1 MVSLG
6 VLGIFA
12 LMLLV
17 LVLLVLEVIPIDVLG
32 IGLLLVLWLTGY
44 VDSDQAVAGFSN
56 KAVLTVATMFVL
68 SHALVKTGIL
78 ENLAQYFIDL
88 ENRMKWLGMG
98 LFLVTVSLFSGFI
111 NNVAAVAIFIPVAM
125 HMASKFRIS
134 PSKLLIPLSYA
145 AIYGGTITL
154 IGTSTNL
161 LVSSVGESH
170 GMKPLGMFEFLPMGI
185 IFLIVGSIYSLV
197 ILPRLLPSRAPVST
211 LVGKYH
217 MSTYLTEFRIDK
229 GSPLIGSNCRDR
241 HVNEKYDITVLAV
254 IRDGTQITTNIA
266 DLPLLEGD
274 ILLSRGAIDDFLK
287 FHQQEKVLALSDIKL
302 GENELQAG
310 DNVLVEGLVGPESML
325 SGKSLSDLDFRKKY
339 QAFVL
344 AIGRRGITLKQK
356 IAHIRLRFADTL
368 LMLMPADQ
376 IAGMRNDPDLIILQH
391 HEINMRKKRIRWLAV
406 LIIPLIM
413 ISAAT
418 GLVDILAAA
427 LAGAFILLV
436 TQHISTREA
445 YGSIN
450 WPVII
455 FIAAFI
461 PFGTAM
467 ESSGAAGM
475 VGDSVTALANL
486 FPENLA
492 PYALLSGLYLI
503 TAFITSIVSNN
514 AAAIVLTPIAI
525 AAANNMGI
533 DSRPLI
539 FTICYA
545 ASASFM
551 TPIGYQTNLMVYGPG
566 KYKFMDYVKAG
577 APLNLVFWVIA
588 SVLAPVFWPF

>member
-1 MVSLG
+1 MGLDIA
-6 VLGIFA
+6 GILI
-12 LMLLV
+12 LMILL

-32 IGLLLVLWLTGY
+32 LGLLLILWFTGY

-56 KAVLTVATMFVL
+56 KAVLTVAVMFVL

-78 ENLAQYFIDL
+78 ENFAQYFIKL
-88 ENRMKWLGMG
+88 EKKIKWLGLG
-98 LFLVTVSLFSGFI
+98 LFFITVSLFSGFI

-134 PSKLLIPLSYA
+134 PSKLLLPLSYA

-161 LVSSVGESH
+161 LVSSMAETH
-170 GMKPLGMFEFLPMGI
+170 GLQALGMFEFLPMGLV
-185 IFLIVGSIYSLV
+185 FLVVGSIYSLV
-197 ILPRLLPSRAPVST
+197 VLPRLLPSRAPVST

-217 MSTYLTEFRIDK
+217 MSTYLTEFRVDK
-229 GSPLIGSNCRDR
+229 GSPLIGSNCRER
-241 HVNEKYDITVLAV
+241 QVNKRYEITVLAI
-254 IRDGTQITTNIA
+254 IRAGVQLTSNIGS
-266 DLPLLEGD
+266 LNLLEGD
-274 ILLSRGAIDDFLK
+274 ILLTKGAIDNFLK
-287 FHQQEKVLALSDIKL
+287 FHQQEKVLALSDVKL
-302 GENELQAG
+302 GEKELQAG
-310 DNVLVEGLVGPESML
+310 DNVLVEGLVGPDSTL
-325 SGKSLSDLDFRKKY
+325 YDKSLSDLDFNKKY
-339 QAFVL
+339 HAFVL
-344 AIGRRGITLKQK
+344 AIGRRGVTIKQK

-368 LMLMPADQ
+368 LMLMPVDQ
-376 IAGMRNDPDLIILQH
+376 ISEMRHNPDLIILQH

-406 LIIPLIM
+406 IIIPIIM
-413 ISAAT
+413 LSAST

-427 LAGAFILLV
+427 LAGVFLLLV
-436 TQHISTREA
+436 TRHISTREA
-445 YGSIN
+445 YSAIN

-467 ESSGAAGM
+467 ETSGAAHLIGE
-475 VGDSVTALANL
+475 SVTALAKT
-486 FPENLA
+486 FSADLA
-492 PYALLSGLYLI
+492 PYVLLSSLYLI
-503 TAFITSIVSNN
+503 TAILTAVVSNN

-566 KYKFMDYVKAG
+566 KYQFMDYVKAG
-577 APLNLVFWVIA
+577 APLNLIFWVIA
-588 SVLAPVFWPF
+588 SIMAPIFWPF

>member
-1 MVSLG
+1 MSLSI
-6 VLGIFA
+6 LGIFI
-12 LMLLV
+12 LMILL

-32 IGLLLVLWLTGY
+32 IGLLLVLWFTGY
-44 VDSDQAVAGFSN
+44 VDSDEAIAGFSN
-56 KAVLTVATMFVL
+56 KAVLTVAVMFVL
-68 SHALVKTGIL
+68 SHALVKTGVL
-78 ENLAQYFIDL
+78 ENLAQYFIDM
-88 ENRMKWLGMG
+88 EKKVKWLGMG
-98 LFLVTVSLFSGFI
+98 LFFVTISLFSGFI

-125 HMASKFRIS
+125 HMASIFRIS

-161 LVSSVGESH
+161 LVSSVGEVH
-170 GMKPLGMFEFLPMGI
+170 GIKPLGMFEFLPMGL
-185 IFLIVGSIYSLV
+185 IFLVVGTIYSLFV
-197 ILPRLLPSRAPVST
+197 LPRLLPSRAPVST

-217 MSTYLTEFRIDK
+217 MSTYLTEFRVDK
-229 GSPLIGSNCRDR
+229 GSPLIDSTCRDR
-241 HVNEKYDITVLAV
+241 HINEKYEITVLGI
-254 IRDGTQITTNIA
+254 IRNGLQITSNIA
-266 DLPLLEGD
+266 DLQLLEGD
-274 ILLSRGAIDDFLK
+274 VLLTQGAIDKFMR

-302 GENELQAG
+302 GEKELQAG
-310 DNVLVEGLVGPESML
+310 DNVLVEGLIGPESKL
-325 SGKSLSDLDFRKKY
+325 SGKTLSDLDFRKRY
-339 QAFVL
+339 DAFVM
-344 AIGRRGITLKQK
+344 AIGRRGITIKKK

-368 LMLMPADQ
+368 LMLMPADEISQ
-376 IAGMRNDPDLIILQH
+376 LRNDPDLIILQH

-406 LIIPLIM
+406 IVLPLIM
-413 ISAAT
+413 LAAAS
-418 GLVDILAAA
+418 GWIDILAAA
-427 LAGAFILLV
+427 LTGAFLLLV

-445 YGSIN
+445 YGAIN

-467 ESSGAAGM
+467 ESSGAALLIGN
-475 VGDSVTALANL
+475 SVTSLARL

-492 PYALLSGLYLI
+492 PYALLSSLYFI

-539 FTICYA
+539 FTICFA

-566 KYKFMDYVKAG
+566 KYQFMDYVKAG

-588 SVLAPVFWPF
+588 SVLTPVFWPF

>member
-1 MVSLG
+1 MSLSII
-6 VLGIFA
+6 GIFL
-12 LMLLV
+12 LMILV
-17 LVLLVLEVIPIDVLG
+17 LVMLMLEIIPIDVLG
-32 IGLLLVLWLTGY
+32 IGLLLILWFTGY
-44 VDSDQAVAGFSN
+44 VDSEQAVAGFSN
-56 KAVLTVATMFVL
+56 KAVLTVAVMFVL

-78 ENLAQYFIDL
+78 ESLAQYFIDL
-88 ENRMKWLGMG
+88 EKKVKWLGLG
-98 LFLVTVSLFSGFI
+98 LFLVSVSIFSGFI

-134 PSKLLIPLSYA
+134 PSKLLLPLSYA

-161 LVSSVGESH
+161 LVSSVSENH
-170 GMKPLGMFEFLPMGI
+170 GIRPLGMFEFLPMGF
-185 IFLIVGSIYSLV
+185 IFLVVGTVYCLV
-197 ILPRLLPSRAPVST
+197 VLPRLLPSRAPVST

-229 GSPLIGSNCRDR
+229 DSPLIGSNCRDE
-241 HVNEKYDITVLAV
+241 HVNERFEITVLTV
-254 IRDGTQITTNIA
+254 IREGVQITSNIA
-266 DLPLLEGD
+266 DLELREGD
-274 ILLSRGAIDDFLK
+274 ILLTRGAIENFLK

-302 GENELQAG
+302 GEKELQAG
-310 DNVLVEGLVGPESML
+310 DNVLVEGLVGPESTL

-339 QAFVL
+339 EAFVL
-344 AIGRRGITLKQK
+344 AIGRRGMTIKQK

-376 IAGMRNDPDLIILQH
+376 VAGMRNDPDLIILQH

-406 LIIPLIM
+406 IVIPLIM
-413 ISAAT
+413 LSAAT
-418 GLVDILAAA
+418 GWVDILAAA
-427 LAGAFILLV
+427 LAGTFLLLV
-436 TQHISTREA
+436 TRHITTREA
-445 YGSIN
+445 YGAIN
-450 WPVII
+450 WPVIV

-467 ESSGAAGM
+467 ETSGAALLIGN
-475 VGDSVTALANL
+475 SVTSLANL
-486 FPENLA
+486 FPEWMV
-492 PYALLSGLYLI
+492 PHALLSSLYLM
-503 TAFITSIVSNN
+503 TALITSVVSNN

-525 AAANNMGI
+525 AAGNSLGI

-539 FTICYA
+539 FAICFA

-566 KYKFMDYVKAG
+566 KYQFMDFVKAG
-577 APLNLVFWVIA
+577 APLNLIFWIIA
-588 SVLAPVFWPF
+588 SVVTPLFWPF

>member
-1 MVSLG
+1 MSLSII
-6 VLGIFA
+6 GIFA
-12 LMLLV
+12 LMVLV
-17 LVLLVLEVIPIDVLG
+17 LVLLILEIIPIDVLG
-32 IGLLLVLWLTGY
+32 LGLLLVLWFTGY
-44 VDSDQAVAGFSN
+44 VDSDQAIAGFSN
-56 KAVLTVATMFVL
+56 KAVLTVAVMFVL

-78 ENLAQYFIDL
+78 ENFAQYFIEL
-88 ENRMKWLGMG
+88 ENKVKWLGIG
-98 LFLVTVSLFSGFI
+98 LFFVTVSLFSGFI

-161 LVSSVGESH
+161 LVSAVGEEH
-170 GMKPLGMFEFLPMGI
+170 GLPALGMFEFLPLGLV
-185 IFLIVGSIYSLV
+185 FLVVGSIYSLFV
-197 ILPRLLPSRAPVST
+197 LPRLLPSRAPVST

-217 MSTYLTEFRIDK
+217 MSTYLTEFKIDK
-229 GSPLIGSNCRDR
+229 GSPLIGSNCRER
-241 HVNEKYDITVLAV
+241 QVNERYEITVLDI
-254 IRDGTQITTNIA
+254 IRNGVHLSGNVGE
-266 DLPLLEGD
+266 LELRLGD
-274 ILLSRGAIDDFLK
+274 ILLTKGAIDKFLK
-287 FHQQEKVLALSDIKL
+287 FHQQEKVLALSDVKL
-302 GENELQAG
+302 GENELQEG
-310 DNVLVEGLVGPESML
+310 DNVLVEGLIGPESTL
-325 SGKSLSDLDFRKKY
+325 YDKTLSDLDFRKRY

-344 AIGRRGITLKQK
+344 AISRRGGTIKQK

-376 IAGMRNDPDLIILQH
+376 ISEMRNDPDLIILQH

-406 LIIPLIM
+406 IIIPLIM
-413 ISAAT
+413 LSAAT

-427 LAGAFILLV
+427 LAGAFLLLV
-436 TQHISTREA
+436 TKHISTREA
-445 YGSIN
+445 YSSIN

-467 ESSGAAGM
+467 ETSGAARL
-475 VGDSVTALANL
+475 VGESVTAMASV
-486 FPENLA
+486 FSDRFA
-492 PYALLSGLYLI
+492 PYVLLSSLYLI
-503 TAFITSIVSNN
+503 TAIITAVVSNN

-566 KYKFMDYVKAG
+566 KYQFMDYVKAG
-577 APLNLVFWVIA
+577 APLNLIFWVIA
-588 SVLAPVFWPF
+588 SVMAPIFWPF

>member
-1 MVSLG
+1 MSLTII
-6 VLGIFA
+6 GIIL

-17 LVLLVLEVIPIDVLG
+17 LVLLILEVIPIDVLG
-32 IGLLLVLWLTGY
+32 LGLLLVLWFTGY
-44 VDSDQAVAGFSN
+44 VDSDQAIAGFSN
-56 KAVLTVATMFVL
+56 KAVLTVAVMFVL

-78 ENLAQYFIDL
+78 ENFAQYFIKM
-88 ENRMKWLGMG
+88 EKKVKWLGMG
-98 LFLVTVSLFSGFI
+98 LFFVTVSVFSGFI

-161 LVSSVGESH
+161 LVSSVGEAH
-170 GMKPLGMFEFLPMGI
+170 GLKPLGMFEFLPMGI
-185 IFLIVGSIYSLV
+185 VFLVVGSVYSLFV
-197 ILPRLLPSRAPVST
+197 LPRLLPSRAPVST

-217 MSTYLTEFRIDK
+217 MSTYLTEFQVDK

-241 HVNEKYDITVLAV
+241 KVNELYEITVLDI
-254 IRDGTQITTNIA
+254 IRDGAHLTGNVGELTLI
-266 DLPLLEGD
+266 EGD
-274 ILLSRGAIDDFLK
+274 ILLTKGAIENFLK
-287 FHQQEKVLALSDIKL
+287 FHQKERVLALSDIKL
-302 GENELQAG
+302 GEKELQAG
-310 DNVLVEGLVGPESML
+310 DNVLVEGLVGPESL
-325 SGKSLSDLDFRKKY
+325 LRDKSLSDLDFRKKY

-344 AIGRRGITLKQK
+344 AIGRRGITIKQK
-356 IAHIRLRFADTL
+356 IAHIRLKFADTL

-376 IAGMRNDPDLIILQH
+376 ISEMRNDPDLIILQH

-406 LIIPLIM
+406 IIIPIIM
-413 ISAAT
+413 LSAAT
-418 GLVDILAAA
+418 GLVDILGAA
-427 LAGAFILLV
+427 LAGAFLLLV
-436 TQHISTREA
+436 TKHISTREA
-445 YGSIN
+445 YSAIN
-450 WPVII
+450 WPVIV

-467 ESSGAAGM
+467 ETSGAAQLIGE
-475 VGDSVTALANL
+475 SVTALARI
-486 FPENLA
+486 FSADLA
-492 PYALLSGLYLI
+492 PHVLLSSLYLI
-503 TAFITSIVSNN
+503 TAIITSMVSNN

-566 KYKFMDYVKAG
+566 KYQFMDYVKAG
-577 APLNLVFWVIA
+577 APLNLIFWVIA

>member
-1 MVSLG
+1 MG
-6 VLGIFA
+6 FEIAGIFV
-12 LMLLV
+12 LMILLLV
-17 LVLLVLEVIPIDVLG
+17 FLVMEVIPIDVLG
-32 IGLLLVLWLTGY
+32 LGLLLVLWFAGY
-44 VDSDQAVAGFSN
+44 VDGDQAIAGFSN

-68 SHALVKTGIL
+68 SHALVKTGVL
-78 ENLAQYFIDL
+78 ENFAQYFFDM
-88 ENRMKWLGMG
+88 EKKVKWLGIG
-98 LFLVTVSLFSGFI
+98 LFFVTVSLFSGFI

-161 LVSSVGESH
+161 LVSSVGEEH
-170 GMKPLGMFEFLPMGI
+170 GLPALGMFEFLPLGI
-185 IFLIVGSIYSLV
+185 IFLLVGSLYSLFV
-197 ILPRLLPSRAPVST
+197 LPRFLPSRAPVST

-217 MSTYLTEFRIDK
+217 MSSYLTEFKIDK
-229 GSPLIGSNCRDR
+229 DSPLIGSNCREQK
-241 HVNEKYDITVLAV
+241 VNERYEITVLDI
-254 IRDGTQITTNIA
+254 IR
-266 DLPLLEGD
+266 EGVHLTGDVGKRTLRQDD
-274 ILLSRGAIDDFLK
+274 ILMTRGAIDKFLK
-287 FHQQEKVLALSDIKL
+287 FRQEEKVLALSDVKL
-302 GENELQAG
+302 GQDELQEG
-310 DNVLVEGLVGPESML
+310 DNVLVEGLIGPESTL
-325 SGKSLSDLDFRKKY
+325 YDKTLSDLDFRKRY

-344 AIGRRGITLKQK
+344 AISRRGGTIKKK

-368 LMLMPADQ
+368 LMLMPAEQ
-376 IAGMRNDPDLIILQH
+376 IAEMRNDPDLIILQH
-391 HEINMRKKRIRWLAV
+391 HEINMRKKRIRLAV
-406 LIIPLIM
+406 IIIPLIM

-418 GLVDILAAA
+418 GLVDILLAA
-427 LAGAFILLV
+427 LAGAFLLLV
-436 TQHISTREA
+436 TKHISTREA
-445 YGSIN
+445 YTSIN

-467 ESSGAAGM
+467 ETSGAAGLI
-475 VGDSVTALANL
+475 GGSVTSMASI
-486 FPENLA
+486 FSDTLA
-492 PYALLSGLYLI
+492 PYVLLSSLYLI
-503 TAFITSIVSNN
+503 TAVLTSIVSNN

-566 KYKFMDYVKAG
+566 KYQFMDYVKAG
-577 APLNLVFWVIA
+577 APLNLIFWVIA
-588 SVLAPVFWPF
+588 SLLVPVFWPF

>member
-1 MVSLG
+1 MSLG
-6 VLGIFA
+6 ILGILF
-12 LMLLV
+12 LMILLLILLV
-17 LVLLVLEVIPIDVLG
+17 MELIPIDVLG
-32 IGLLLVLWLTGY
+32 LGLLLVLWFSGY
-44 VDSDQAVAGFSN
+44 VDSEQAVSGFSN
-56 KAVLTVATMFVL
+56 KAVLTVAVMFVL

-78 ENLAQYFIDL
+78 ENLAQYFIDM
-88 ENRMKWLGMG
+88 EKKVKWLGMG
-98 LFLVTVSLFSGFI
+98 LFLVAVSLFSGFI

-134 PSKLLIPLSYA
+134 PSKILLPLSYA

-161 LVSSVGESH
+161 LVSSVSEAH
-170 GMKPLGMFEFLPMGI
+170 GIKPLGMFEFLPLGLV
-185 IFLIVGSIYSLV
+185 FLVVGSIYSLL
-197 ILPRLLPSRAPVST
+197 ILPRLLPSRAPIST

-217 MSTYLTEFRIDK
+217 MSTYLTEFKVDK
-229 GSPLIGSNCRDR
+229 DSPLIGSNCRDR
-241 HVNEKYDITVLAV
+241 HLNELYEITVLGV
-254 IRDGTQITTNIA
+254 IRNGVQITSDIA
-266 DLPLLEGD
+266 DLPLLEND
-274 ILLSRGAIDDFLK
+274 ILLTRGAIENFLK

-302 GENELQAG
+302 GEKELQAG
-310 DNVLVEGLVGPESML
+310 DNVLVEGLVGPESTL
-325 SGKSLSDLDFRKKY
+325 FDKSLSDLDFRKKY

-344 AIGRRGITLKQK
+344 AIGRRGITIKQK

-376 IAGMRNDPDLIILQH
+376 IAEMRNDPDLIILQH
-391 HEINMRKKRIRWLAV
+391 HEVNMRKKRIRWLAV
-406 LIIPLIM
+406 IVIPLIM
-413 ISAAT
+413 LTAAT
-418 GLVDILAAA
+418 GVVDILAAA

-436 TQHISTREA
+436 TKHISTREA

-450 WPVII
+450 WPVIV

-461 PFGTAM
+461 PFGIAM
-467 ESSGAAGM
+467 ETSGAALLIGN
-475 VGDSVTALANL
+475 SVTSLAKL
-486 FPENLA
+486 FPANLA
-492 PYALLSGLYLI
+492 PYVLLSSLYFI
-503 TAFITSIVSNN
+503 TAILTAVVSNN

-539 FTICYA
+539 FAICYA

-551 TPIGYQTNLMVYGPG
+551 TPMGYQTNLMVYGPG

-577 APLNLVFWVIA
+577 APLNLIFWLIA
-588 SVLAPVFWPF
+588 SVITPLFWPF

>member
-1 MVSLG
+1 MSLG
-6 VLGIFA
+6 ILGILF
-12 LMLLV
+12 LMILLLILLV
-17 LVLLVLEVIPIDVLG
+17 MELIPIDVLG
-32 IGLLLVLWLTGY
+32 LGLLLVLWFSGY
-44 VDSDQAVAGFSN
+44 VDSEQAVSGFSN
-56 KAVLTVATMFVL
+56 KAVLTVAVMFVL

-78 ENLAQYFIDL
+78 ENLAQYFIDM
-88 ENRMKWLGMG
+88 EKKVKWLGMG
-98 LFLVTVSLFSGFI
+98 LFLVAVSLFSGFI

-134 PSKLLIPLSYA
+134 PSKILLPLSYA

-161 LVSSVGESH
+161 LVSSVSEAH
-170 GMKPLGMFEFLPMGI
+170 GIKPLGMFEFLPLGLV
-185 IFLIVGSIYSLV
+185 FLVVGSIYSLL
-197 ILPRLLPSRAPVST
+197 ILPRLLPSRAPIST

-217 MSTYLTEFRIDK
+217 MSTYLTEFKVDK
-229 GSPLIGSNCRDR
+229 DSPLIGSNCRDR
-241 HVNEKYDITVLAV
+241 HLNELYEITVLGV
-254 IRDGTQITTNIA
+254 IRNGVQITSDIA
-266 DLPLLEGD
+266 DLPLLEND
-274 ILLSRGAIDDFLK
+274 ILLTRGAIENFLK

-302 GENELQAG
+302 GEKELQAG
-310 DNVLVEGLVGPESML
+310 DNVLVEGLVGPESTL
-325 SGKSLSDLDFRKKY
+325 FDKSLSDLDFRKKY

-344 AIGRRGITLKQK
+344 AIGRRGITIKQK

-376 IAGMRNDPDLIILQH
+376 IAEMRNDPDLIILQH
-391 HEINMRKKRIRWLAV
+391 HEVNMRKKRIRWLAV
-406 LIIPLIM
+406 IVIPLIM
-413 ISAAT
+413 LTAAT
-418 GLVDILAAA
+418 GVVDILAAA

-436 TQHISTREA
+436 TKHISTREA

-450 WPVII
+450 WPVIV

-461 PFGTAM
+461 PFGIAM
-467 ESSGAAGM
+467 ETSGAALLIGN
-475 VGDSVTALANL
+475 SVTSLAKL
-486 FPENLA
+486 FPANLA
-492 PYALLSGLYLI
+492 PYVLLSSLYFI
-503 TAFITSIVSNN
+503 TAILTAVVSNN

-539 FTICYA
+539 FAICYA

-551 TPIGYQTNLMVYGPG
+551 TPMGYQTNLMVYGPG

-577 APLNLVFWVIA
+577 APLNLIFWLIA
-588 SVLAPVFWPF
+588 SVVTPLFWPF

>member
-1 MVSLG
+1 MG
-6 VLGIFA
+6 IEIAGIFV
-12 LMLLV
+12 LMILL
-17 LVLLVLEVIPIDVLG
+17 LILLVLEVIPIDVLG
-32 IGLLLVLWLTGY
+32 LGLLLVLWFTGY
-44 VDSDQAVAGFSN
+44 VDSDQAIAGFSN
-56 KAVLTVATMFVL
+56 KAVLTVAVMFVL

-78 ENLAQYFIDL
+78 EGFAQYFI
-88 ENRMKWLGMG
+88 EMERKVKWLGLG
-98 LFLVTVSLFSGFI
+98 LFFVTVSLFSGFI

-125 HMASKFRIS
+125 HMASKFRVS

-170 GMKPLGMFEFLPMGI
+170 GLKPLGMFEFLPMGVV
-185 IFLIVGSIYSLV
+185 FLVVGTAYSLLV
-197 ILPRLLPSRAPVST
+197 LPRLLPSRAPVST

-217 MSTYLTEFRIDK
+217 MSTYLTEFKIDK
-229 GSPLIGSNCRDR
+229 GSPLIGSTCKDR
-241 HVNEKYDITVLAV
+241 KVNELYEITVLDI
-254 IRDGTQITTNIA
+254 IRKGKHLKGNVGTLT
-266 DLPLLEGD
+266 LVEGD
-274 ILLSRGAIDDFLK
+274 ILLTRGALENFLK
-287 FHQQEKVLALSDIKL
+287 FHQQEKVLTLSDIKL
-302 GENELQAG
+302 GEKELQEG
-310 DNVLVEGLVGPESML
+310 DNVLVEGLVGPESTL
-325 SGKSLSDLDFRKKY
+325 YGKSLSELDFRKKY

-344 AIGRRGITLKQK
+344 AIGRRGMTIKQK

-376 IAGMRNDPDLIILQH
+376 ISDMRNDPDLIILQH

-406 LIIPLIM
+406 IVIPIIML
-413 ISAAT
+413 SAST

-427 LAGAFILLV
+427 MAGAFILLV
-436 TQHISTREA
+436 TRHISTREA
-445 YGSIN
+445 YSAIN

-467 ESSGAAGM
+467 ETSGAALLIGK
-475 VGDSVTALANL
+475 SVTSLASI
-486 FPENLA
+486 FSADIA
-492 PYALLSGLYLI
+492 PYVLLSSLYLI
-503 TAFITSIVSNN
+503 TAVITSVVSNN

-566 KYKFMDYVKAG
+566 KYQFMDYVKAG
-577 APLNLVFWVIA
+577 APLNLVFWILA
-588 SVLAPVFWPF
+588 SVLAPIFWPF

>member
-1 MVSLG
+1 MG
-6 VLGIFA
+6 IEIIGIFV
-12 LMLLV
+12 LMILL
-17 LVLLVLEVIPIDVLG
+17 LVLLVMEVIPIDVLG
-32 IGLLLVLWLTGY
+32 LGLLLVLWFSGY
-44 VDSDQAVAGFSN
+44 VDSEEAVAGFSN
-56 KAVLTVATMFVL
+56 KAVLTVAVMFVL

-78 ENLAQYFIDL
+78 ESFAQYFIDL
-88 ENRMKWLGMG
+88 EEKVKWLGVG
-98 LFLVTVSLFSGFI
+98 LFFVTVSVFSGFI

-161 LVSSVGESH
+161 LVSSVSEDH
-170 GMKPLGMFEFLPMGI
+170 GIDPLGMFEFLPLGLV
-185 IFLIVGSIYSLV
+185 FLVVGTAYSLLV
-197 ILPRLLPSRAPVST
+197 LPRLLPSRAPVST

-217 MSTYLTEFRIDK
+217 MSTYLTEFRVDK
-229 GSPLIGSNCRDR
+229 GSPLIGSNCRER
-241 HVNEKYDITVLAV
+241 KVNERFEITVLDV
-254 IRDGTQITTNIA
+254 IRDGRHIA
-266 DLPLLEGD
+266 GNVGKLTLKEGD
-274 ILLSRGAIDDFLK
+274 ILLTRGAIDNFLK
-287 FHQQEKVLALSDIKL
+287 FHQQEKVLALSDVKL
-302 GENELQAG
+302 GENELQEG
-310 DNVLVEGLVGPESML
+310 DNVLVEGLVGPESAFY
-325 SGKSLSDLDFRKKY
+325 GKSLSELDFRQKY

-344 AIGRRGITLKQK
+344 AIGRRGSTIKQK

-368 LMLMPADQ
+368 LMLMPMDR
-376 IAGMRNDPDLIILQH
+376 IAEMRNDPDLIILQH

-406 LIIPLIM
+406 IVIPVIM
-413 ISAAT
+413 LSAAT

-427 LAGAFILLV
+427 LAGAFLLLV

-445 YGSIN
+445 YTSIN

-467 ESSGAAGM
+467 ESSGAARIIGE
-475 VGDSVTALANL
+475 GVTAMANI
-486 FPENLA
+486 FSADLA
-492 PYALLSGLYLI
+492 PYVLLSSLYLI

-566 KYKFMDYVKAG
+566 KYQFMDYVKAG
-577 APLNLVFWVIA
+577 APLNLLFWVIA
-588 SVLAPVFWPF
+588 SVMAPIFWPF

>member
-1 MVSLG
+1 MG
-6 VLGIFA
+6 FEIAGILI
-12 LMLLV
+12 LMILL

-32 IGLLLVLWLTGY
+32 LGLLLVLWFTGY
-44 VDSDQAVAGFSN
+44 VDSDQAIAGFSN
-56 KAVLTVATMFVL
+56 KAVLTVAVMFVL

-78 ENLAQYFIDL
+78 ENFAQYFIDM
-88 ENRMKWLGMG
+88 EKKVKWLGIG

-134 PSKLLIPLSYA
+134 PSKLLLPLSYA

-161 LVSSVGESH
+161 LVSSVGEAH
-170 GMKPLGMFEFLPMGI
+170 GLQALGMFEFLPMGI
-185 IFLIVGSIYSLV
+185 IFLVVGSIYSLV
-197 ILPRLLPSRAPVST
+197 VLPRLLPSRAPVST

-217 MSTYLTEFRIDK
+217 MSTYLTEFRIDQD
-229 GSPLIGSNCRDR
+229 SPLIGSNCRDR
-241 HVNEKYDITVLAV
+241 QVSKRYDITVLDV
-254 IRDGTQITTNIA
+254 IRDGAHLASNVGELILVQ
-266 DLPLLEGD
+266 GD
-274 ILLSRGAIDDFLK
+274 ILLTRGTIENFLR
-287 FHQQEKVLALSDIKL
+287 FHQREKVLALSDIKL
-302 GENELQAG
+302 GEKELQAG
-310 DNVLVEGLVGPESML
+310 DNVLVEGLVGPESSL
-325 SGKSLSDLDFRKKY
+325 YGKSLSDLNFRKKY
-339 QAFVL
+339 KAFVL
-344 AIGRRGITLKQK
+344 AIGRRGITIKQK

-376 IAGMRNDPDLIILQH
+376 IAEMRNDPDLIILQQ

-406 LIIPLIM
+406 IIIPIIM
-413 ISAAT
+413 LSAAS
-418 GLVDILAAA
+418 GFVDILAAA
-427 LAGAFILLV
+427 LAGAFLLLV
-436 TQHISTREA
+436 TKHISTREA
-445 YGSIN
+445 YTAIN

-467 ESSGAAGM
+467 ETSGAAHLIGE
-475 VGDSVTALANL
+475 SVTSMASIFSAD
-486 FPENLA
+486 LA
-492 PYALLSGLYLI
+492 PYVLLSSLYLI
-503 TAFITSIVSNN
+503 TAILTAVVSNN

-577 APLNLVFWVIA
+577 APLNLIFWVIA
-588 SVLAPVFWPF
+588 SVMVPIFWPF